1 MPDYQFGETKVFLKD
16 AHDIYLE
23 EERTRIYLK
32 YVLIL
37 QRGFRRVIFKR
48 WLERHRNAAIMIQ
61 KNWRGRGYRRD
72 FLVIRKG
79 VHRLQACI
87 QSRQLAYNYSQTRKN
102 ISAIQAHCRGFLT
115 RKRLRGRIAEK
126 SVRLQELIMLR
137 KTEEKQFRQAGNPN
151 WEDDAKVNFM
161 ARFADLSREFDVR
174 QQPKPE
180 PIDHSINIEENNK
193 VIDDV
198 FDFLKHTSTSPEL
211 LPKPKKL
218 NGVSKMISSFEQHY
232 KIKKKV
238 PSKLLSRPV
247 NFYTYESRL

>member
-23 EERTRIYLK
+23 EERKRIYLK

-61 KNWRGRGYRRD
+61 KNWRGRGHRRD
-72 FLVIRKG
+72 FLVMRKG
-79 VHRLQACI
+79 IHRLQACI
-87 QSRQLAYNYSQTRKN
+87 QSRQLAYKYSQTRKN
-102 ISAIQAHCRGFLT
+102 IVAIQAHCRGYLT
-115 RKRLRGRIAEK
+115 RKRVKGRIAEK
-126 SVRLQELIMLR
+126 SARLQELIMLR
-137 KTEEKQFRQAGNPN
+137 KKEEKQFRQAGNAN
-151 WEDDAKVNFM
+151 WEDEAKVNFM
-161 ARFADLSREFDVR
+161 ARFAELSREFDVR
-174 QQPKPE
+174 NQPKAE
-180 PIDHSINIEENNK
+180 PIDHSINNEENDR

-198 FDFLKHTSTSPEL
+198 FGFLTSSTSPEL

>member
-23 EERTRIYLK
+23 EERKRIYLK
-32 YVLIL
+32 YILVL

-48 WLERHRNAAIMIQ
+48 WLERHRSAAITIQ

-72 FLVIRKG
+72 FLTIRKG

-87 QSRQLAYNYSQTRKN
+87 QSRQLAYTYSQTRKN
-102 ISAIQAHCRGFLT
+102 VVAIQAHCRGYLT
-115 RKRLRGRIAEK
+115 RKHLKGRIAEK
-126 SVRLQELIMLR
+126 SARLQELIMMR
-137 KTEEKQFRQAGNPN
+137 KTEEKQFRQEGNPN

-161 ARFADLSREFDVR
+161 ARFAELSREFDIR
-174 QQPKPE
+174 HQPKPE
-180 PIDHSINIEENNK
+180 PIDHSINIQ

-218 NGVSKMISSFEQHY
+218 NGVSKMISSFEQHHR
-232 KIKKKV
+232 IKKKV

-247 NFYTYESRL
+247 NSYSYESRL

>member
-16 AHDIYLE
+16 AHDFYLE

-72 FLVIRKG
+72 FLVMRKG
-79 VHRLQACI
+79 IHRLQACI
-87 QSRQLAYNYSQTRKN
+87 QSRQLAYKYSQTRKN
-102 ISAIQAHCRGFLT
+102 MVAIQAHCRGYLT
-115 RKRLRGRIAEK
+115 RKRVEGRIAEK
-126 SVRLQELIMLR
+126 SARLQELILLQ

-161 ARFADLSREFDVR
+161 ARFAELSREFDVR
-174 QQPKPE
+174 NQPPKPE
-180 PIDHSINIEENNK
+180 PIDASIE

>member
-23 EERTRIYLK
+23 EERTRIFLK

-48 WLERHRNAAIMIQ
+48 WLERHRNAAIIIQ

-72 FLVIRKG
+72 FLVMRKG
-79 VHRLQACI
+79 IHRLQACI

-102 ISAIQAHCRGFLT
+102 IVAIQAHCRGYLT
-115 RKRLRGRIAEK
+115 RKRLKGRIAEK
-126 SVRLQELIMLR
+126 SARLQELIMLR
-137 KTEEKQFRQAGNPN
+137 KMEEKQFRLEGNPN

-161 ARFADLSREFDVR
+161 ARFAELSHEFDVR
-174 QQPKPE
+174 HQPKPE